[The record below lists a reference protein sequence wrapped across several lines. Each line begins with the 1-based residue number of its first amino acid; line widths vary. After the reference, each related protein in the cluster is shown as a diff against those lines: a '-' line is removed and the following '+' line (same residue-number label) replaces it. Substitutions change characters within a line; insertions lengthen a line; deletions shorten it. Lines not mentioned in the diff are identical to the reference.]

1 MVKTLRVAL
10 HQRKKWGNKEY
21 LLDLLGKTA
30 VRFVYRTV
38 TDGSAKGGSPKGRLR
53 LAEGTRNLQ
62 LVPASKQPKSFRPY
76 SRTTKTYYDY
86 GKKQWRSFRSVE
98 VVSILNYLDTKT
110 GKVLNYAAPL
120 DGN

>member
-1 MVKTLRVAL
+1 MARTLRVQL

-30 VRFVYRTV
+30 VRFTYQTV
-38 TDGSAKGGSPKGRLR
+38 TDGSARGGSPKGRIR

-86 GKKQWRSFRSVE
+86 GKKAWRSFRSVE
-98 VVSILNYLDTKT
+98 VVSILNYLDPKT